1 MRDGVLSTRLTF
13 VKTIAGTCGTVA
25 DIGTDHALLPV
36 SMVAEGLAEKAILTD
51 VRKGP
56 LEAAVRGIEKYCPE
70 KRSAFD
76 LRHGNGLKVLKKGE
90 ADVITICGMGGLL
103 IAEIL
108 EASPEVAKN
117 CPKLVLQPNTCV
129 GELRRFL
136 WDNGFTIAREQGLAE
151 AGHPYAIIETRYTGE
166 KKPRGTGP
174 VKEAVREYLGELMGI
189 EPDRDDLKYFSLISK
204 KAARVVAAIR
214 NAGAETSERDAGR
227 IEFYEAVIA
236 ETARITGGTL

>member
-1 MRDGVLSTRLTF
+1 MRDGVLSSRLTF
-13 VKTIAGTCGTVA
+13 VKKIAGTCGTVA
-25 DIGTDHALLPV
+25 DIGTDHALLPI
-36 SMVAEGLAEKAILTD
+36 SMVAEGCAENAILTD

-70 KRSAFD
+70 KRGAFE
-76 LRHGNGLKVLKKGE
+76 LRHGNGLSVLEPGE
-90 ADVITICGMGGLL
+90 ADVITVCGMGGLL

-108 EASPEVAKN
+108 EASPEVAKA

-136 WDNGFTIAREQGLAE
+136 WDNGYAITAEQGLAE
-151 AGHPYAIIETRYTGE
+151 AGHPYAIIQCRYTGAKRARAGGDVE
-166 KKPRGTGP
+166 N
-174 VKEAVREYLGELMGI
+174 AVREYLGDLMGT

-214 NAGAETSERDAGR
+214 SAGTETSVRDAGR
-227 IEFYEAVIA
+227 IAFYEAVLA